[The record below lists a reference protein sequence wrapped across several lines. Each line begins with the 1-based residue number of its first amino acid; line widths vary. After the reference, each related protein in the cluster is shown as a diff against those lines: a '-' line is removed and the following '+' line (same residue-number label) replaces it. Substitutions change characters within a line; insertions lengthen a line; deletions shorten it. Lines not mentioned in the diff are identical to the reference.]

1 MSALT
6 TFILALTVIFVS
18 ALIRATFGFG
28 NALIAMP
35 LLVLLIGV
43 KSASPLVALSGLVI
57 SSLMLIQDWRE
68 MQWKETLL
76 LLAASLPGIPLG
88 MALLTSVP
96 ESLVRGILGLVLIG
110 FGLFNLMGVQLP
122 ELPSRWLSI
131 PFGLLAGILGGAYN
145 TNGPPII
152 IYAFFR
158 GWTKDQFR
166 ASLQGFFLIS
176 GLLISAGHG
185 LSGLWTREIFFQ
197 FLGSIPLV
205 AVAVFL
211 GGKIA
216 SRFSQEIFN
225 KVIYYFLI
233 LMGGLLFF

>member
-6 TFILALTVIFVS
+6 TFILVLTVIFVS

-28 NALIAMP
+28 NALMAMP

-43 KSASPLVALSGLVI
+43 KGASPLVALSGLVI
-57 SSLMLIQDWRE
+57 SSLMLSLNWRDL
-68 MQWKETLL
+68 QWKETLL

-122 ELPSRWLSI
+122 ELSSRWLSI
-131 PFGLLAGILGGAYN
+131 PFGFLAGILGGAYN

-152 IYAFFR
+152 IYAFLR

-176 GLLISAGHG
+176 GLLISVGHG
-185 LSGLWTREIFFQ
+185 LSGLWTREIFIQ

-205 AVAVFL
+205 AAAIFL

-225 KVIYYFLI
+225 KVVYYFLI